1 MVAVPCLIIFLVL
14 LYYIG
19 MTWRR
24 RSRVDAGGRQRV
36 RLDKG
41 WVTVRS
47 AGKVF
52 AVRKSPAKHIISIK
66 SNTTSYCFNPP
77 GMPGIVHAWCRVHSA
92 AE

>member
-1 MVAVPCLIIFLVL
+1 MAWL
-14 LYYIG
+14 
-19 MTWRR
+19 R

-52 AVRKSPAKHIISIK
+52 AVRKLPY
-66 SNTTSYCFNPP
+66 NT
-77 GMPGIVHAWCRVHSA
+77 
-92 AE
+92 